1 MLPDHVNFIFL
12 SATVPNTQEFADW
25 VGYALFSLMAGPF
38 RSNLVV
44 SSRTKKKKVYVIKTD
59 KRPVPLEH
67 YLYSNKE
74 LYKIV
79 DSKKQFLQ
87 NGFVSVLR

>member
-1 MLPDHVNFIFL
+1 MRC
-12 SATVPNTQEFADW
+12 
-25 VGYALFSLMAGPF
+25 FSP
-38 RSNLVV
+38 

-67 YLYSNKE
+67 YLYYNKE

-79 DSKKQFLQ
+79 DSKKQFLH
-87 NGFVSVLR
+87 NGYAIISIKSLNSRRL